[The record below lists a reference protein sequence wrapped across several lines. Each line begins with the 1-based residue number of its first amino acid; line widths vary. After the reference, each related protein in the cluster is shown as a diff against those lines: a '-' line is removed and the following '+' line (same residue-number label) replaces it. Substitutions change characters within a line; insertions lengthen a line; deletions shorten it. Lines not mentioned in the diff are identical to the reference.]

1 MPFLNYRIWQKCYFL
16 ELKNE
21 KNCAK
26 RFTIMAEYASLSGTE
41 GQRVV
46 KAKMKTERMMIII
59 QAITNGIG
67 LDRTIIGN
75 FEITGIDFE
84 RALSFSE
91 EKVSIECSGENLYYL
106 KDGHAFSRLKIV
118 DNYMFGV
125 CTVYM
130 KCMNGTRFVYA
141 SMDISIGTVRETN
154 FQNQTMEE
162 FKLRLGAIREY
173 LVNKYGVVADFMQA
187 TFRNLEINVTL
198 PLKHKFKE
206 YHRVFNLMMYNV
218 VLRNSKPTLEFKAEN
233 KKNAEQEVTGICKKN
248 NCLEV
253 KIYDKARQLR
263 EQNKADLLGEYMR
276 LEITLLTTRKIREV
290 FGTNRVYQITNKMI
304 EQYFEKQCRK
314 LLIKPYEK
322 WKEKNREQLKK
333 IMEEHRGKSERN
345 WKANL
350 LKQCSNLEQKNLLP
364 VLLDIDDLLQ
374 IMKETDRH
382 GNYQRDKRSLLQ
394 QAELYTVYLNHDS
407 RKFEEIFSKLQ
418 QIFSKSHINHICDV
432 NACA

>member
-1 MPFLNYRIWQKCYFL
+1 
-16 ELKNE
+16 
-21 KNCAK
+21 
-26 RFTIMAEYASLSGTE
+26 
-41 GQRVV
+41 
-46 KAKMKTERMMIII
+46 MIII
-59 QAITNGIG
+59 QTITSEIG

-84 RALSFSE
+84 RALSFLE

-162 FKLRLGAIREY
+162 FKLRLDTIREY

-187 TFRNLEINVTL
+187 TFKNLEINVTL

-418 QIFSKSHINHICDV
+418 QIFSKSHIGHICDV

>member
-1 MPFLNYRIWQKCYFL
+1 MLYYQYRL
-16 ELKNE
+16 
-21 KNCAK
+21 
-26 RFTIMAEYASLSGTE
+26 AE
-41 GQRVV
+41 RVV

-59 QAITNGIG
+59 QTITSEIG

-162 FKLRLGAIREY
+162 FKLRLDTIREY

-187 TFRNLEINVTL
+187 TFKNLEINVTL

-364 VLLDIDDLLQ
+364 VLLCYPA
-374 IMKETDRH
+374 
-382 GNYQRDKRSLLQ
+382 N
-394 QAELYTVYLNHDS
+394 
-407 RKFEEIFSKLQ
+407 
-418 QIFSKSHINHICDV
+418 
-432 NACA
+432 

>member
-1 MPFLNYRIWQKCYFL
+1 
-16 ELKNE
+16 
-21 KNCAK
+21 
-26 RFTIMAEYASLSGTE
+26 
-41 GQRVV
+41 
-46 KAKMKTERMMIII
+46 MIII
-59 QAITNGIG
+59 QTITSEIG

-162 FKLRLGAIREY
+162 FKLRLGTIREY
-173 LVNKYGVVADFMQA
+173 LVDKYGVVADFMQA
-187 TFRNLEINVTL
+187 TFKNLEINVTL

-253 KIYDKARQLR
+253 KVYDKARQLR

-418 QIFSKSHINHICDV
+418 QIFSKSHIGHICDV

>member
-1 MPFLNYRIWQKCYFL
+1 MLYYQYRL
-16 ELKNE
+16 
-21 KNCAK
+21 
-26 RFTIMAEYASLSGTE
+26 AE
-41 GQRVV
+41 RVV

-59 QAITNGIG
+59 QTITSEIG

-162 FKLRLGAIREY
+162 FKLRLDTIREY

-187 TFRNLEINVTL
+187 TFKNLEINVTL

-206 YHRVFNLMMYNV
+206 YHRVFNLMMHNV

-418 QIFSKSHINHICDV
+418 QIFSKSHIGHICDV

>member
-1 MPFLNYRIWQKCYFL
+1 MLYYQYRL
-16 ELKNE
+16 
-21 KNCAK
+21 
-26 RFTIMAEYASLSGTE
+26 AE
-41 GQRVV
+41 RVV

-59 QAITNGIG
+59 QTITSEIG

-162 FKLRLGAIREY
+162 FKLRLDTIREY

-187 TFRNLEINVTL
+187 TFKNLEINVTL

-382 GNYQRDKRSLLQ
+382 GNYQREKRSLLQ

-418 QIFSKSHINHICDV
+418 QIFSKSHIGHICDV

>member
-1 MPFLNYRIWQKCYFL
+1 MLYYQYRL
-16 ELKNE
+16 
-21 KNCAK
+21 
-26 RFTIMAEYASLSGTE
+26 AE
-41 GQRVV
+41 RVV

-59 QAITNGIG
+59 QTITSEIG

-162 FKLRLGAIREY
+162 FKLRLDTIREY

-187 TFRNLEINVTL
+187 TFKNLEINVTL

-263 EQNKADLLGEYMR
+263 EQNKADLSGEYMR

-322 WKEKNREQLKK
+322 WKKKNREQLKK
-333 IMEEHRGKSERN
+333 MMDEHRGKSERN

-374 IMKETDRH
+374 ILKETDRH
-382 GNYQRDKRSLLQ
+382 GNYQRDRRNLLQ
-394 QAELYTVYLNHDS
+394 QAELYTVYLNQDS

-418 QIFSKSHINHICDV
+418 QIFSKSHIGHICDV

>member
-1 MPFLNYRIWQKCYFL
+1 MLYYQYRL
-16 ELKNE
+16 
-21 KNCAK
+21 
-26 RFTIMAEYASLSGTE
+26 AE
-41 GQRVV
+41 RVV

-59 QAITNGIG
+59 QTITSEIG

-162 FKLRLGAIREY
+162 FKLRLDTIREY

-187 TFRNLEINVTL
+187 TFKNLEINVTL

-418 QIFSKSHINHICDV
+418 QIFSKSHIGDICDV

>member
-1 MPFLNYRIWQKCYFL
+1 
-16 ELKNE
+16 
-21 KNCAK
+21 
-26 RFTIMAEYASLSGTE
+26 
-41 GQRVV
+41 
-46 KAKMKTERMMIII
+46 MIII
-59 QAITNGIG
+59 QTITSEIG

-162 FKLRLGAIREY
+162 FKLRLGTIREY
-173 LVNKYGVVADFMQA
+173 LVDKYGVVADFMQA

-253 KIYDKARQLR
+253 KVYDKARQLR

-322 WKEKNREQLKK
+322 WTETNREQLKK

-418 QIFSKSHINHICDV
+418 QIFSKSHIGHICDV

>member
-1 MPFLNYRIWQKCYFL
+1 
-16 ELKNE
+16 
-21 KNCAK
+21 
-26 RFTIMAEYASLSGTE
+26 
-41 GQRVV
+41 
-46 KAKMKTERMMIII
+46 MIII
-59 QAITNGIG
+59 QTITSEIG

-162 FKLRLGAIREY
+162 FKLRLDTIREY
-173 LVNKYGVVADFMQA
+173 LVNQYGVVADFMQA
-187 TFRNLEINVTL
+187 TFKNLEINVTL

-418 QIFSKSHINHICDV
+418 QIFSKSHIGHICDV

>member
-1 MPFLNYRIWQKCYFL
+1 
-16 ELKNE
+16 
-21 KNCAK
+21 
-26 RFTIMAEYASLSGTE
+26 
-41 GQRVV
+41 
-46 KAKMKTERMMIII
+46 MKTERMMIII
-59 QAITNGIG
+59 QTITSEIG
-67 LDRTIIGN
+67 LDRMIIGN

-162 FKLRLGAIREY
+162 FKLRLDTIREY

-187 TFRNLEINVTL
+187 TFKNLEINVTL

-374 IMKETDRH
+374 IMKERDRH

-418 QIFSKSHINHICDV
+418 QIFSKSHIGHICDV

>member
-1 MPFLNYRIWQKCYFL
+1 
-16 ELKNE
+16 
-21 KNCAK
+21 
-26 RFTIMAEYASLSGTE
+26 
-41 GQRVV
+41 
-46 KAKMKTERMMIII
+46 MKTERMMIII
-59 QAITNGIG
+59 QTITSEIG

-162 FKLRLGAIREY
+162 FKLRLDTIREY

-418 QIFSKSHINHICDV
+418 QIFSKSHIGHICDV

>member
-1 MPFLNYRIWQKCYFL
+1 MLYYQYRL
-16 ELKNE
+16 
-21 KNCAK
+21 
-26 RFTIMAEYASLSGTE
+26 AE
-41 GQRVV
+41 RVV

-59 QAITNGIG
+59 QTITSEIG
-67 LDRTIIGN
+67 LDRMIIGN

-162 FKLRLGAIREY
+162 FKLRLDTIREY

-187 TFRNLEINVTL
+187 TFKNLEINVTL

-374 IMKETDRH
+374 IMKERDRH

-418 QIFSKSHINHICDV
+418 QIFSKSHIGHICDV

>member
-1 MPFLNYRIWQKCYFL
+1 MLYYQYRL
-16 ELKNE
+16 
-21 KNCAK
+21 
-26 RFTIMAEYASLSGTE
+26 AE
-41 GQRVV
+41 RVV

-59 QAITNGIG
+59 QTITSEIG

-162 FKLRLGAIREY
+162 FKLRLDTIREY

-206 YHRVFNLMMYNV
+206 YHRVLNLMMYNV
-218 VLRNSKPTLEFKAEN
+218 ALRNSKPTLEFKAEN
-233 KKNAEQEVTGICKKN
+233 KKIAEQEVTGICKKN

-304 EQYFEKQCRK
+304 EQYFEEQCRK

-374 IMKETDRH
+374 ILKETDRH
-382 GNYQRDKRSLLQ
+382 GNYQRDRRNLLQ
-394 QAELYTVYLNHDS
+394 QAELYTVYLNQDS

-418 QIFSKSHINHICDV
+418 QIFSKSHIGHICDV

>member
-1 MPFLNYRIWQKCYFL
+1 
-16 ELKNE
+16 
-21 KNCAK
+21 
-26 RFTIMAEYASLSGTE
+26 
-41 GQRVV
+41 
-46 KAKMKTERMMIII
+46 MKTERMMIII
-59 QAITNGIG
+59 QTITSEIG

-162 FKLRLGAIREY
+162 FKLRLDTIREY

-187 TFRNLEINVTL
+187 TFKNLEINVTL

-418 QIFSKSHINHICDV
+418 QIFSKSHIGHICDV

>member
-1 MPFLNYRIWQKCYFL
+1 
-16 ELKNE
+16 
-21 KNCAK
+21 
-26 RFTIMAEYASLSGTE
+26 
-41 GQRVV
+41 
-46 KAKMKTERMMIII
+46 MIII
-59 QAITNGIG
+59 QTITSEIG

-162 FKLRLGAIREY
+162 FKLRLDTIREY

-187 TFRNLEINVTL
+187 TFKNLEINVTL

-263 EQNKADLLGEYMR
+263 EQNKVDLLGEYMR

-418 QIFSKSHINHICDV
+418 QIFSKSHIGHICDV

>member
-1 MPFLNYRIWQKCYFL
+1 MLYYQYRL
-16 ELKNE
+16 
-21 KNCAK
+21 
-26 RFTIMAEYASLSGTE
+26 AE
-41 GQRVV
+41 RVV

-59 QAITNGIG
+59 QTITSEIG

-162 FKLRLGAIREY
+162 FKLRLDTIREY

-187 TFRNLEINVTL
+187 TFKNLEINVTL

-263 EQNKADLLGEYMR
+263 EQNKVDLLGEYMR

-418 QIFSKSHINHICDV
+418 QIFSKSHIGHICDV